1 MTARVSALLVLALT
15 AHGGQARDFEPLL
28 HGTDNSLRLF
38 VSGEEIASGE
48 WEALPI
54 DDLCRRMIWAR
65 LKAKTHSANE
75 IEPVVRK
82 VAPRPREE
90 APISTLEAL
99 KTTTEV
105 LVGRIVRVQPGMAC
119 APVQTMRRIDIEV
132 EEVLKGT
139 YSAGDRIA
147 VLEIGGWFDAQ
158 GVRFLDEESSF
169 YPPAEVGDRTLVAG
183 FGLNPGSLGAFT
195 EMVRFRLLGD
205 VVEAAGAPTV
215 ADREPQSYSRLRALL
230 GSEK

>member
-1 MTARVSALLVLALT
+1 MTARVSALLVLAL
-15 AHGGQARDFEPLL
+15 AANGGQARAFEPLL

-38 VSGEEIASGE
+38 VSSEEIASGE

-54 DDLCRRMIWAR
+54 DDLCRGMIWAR
-65 LKAKTHSANE
+65 LKAKTHSASE
-75 IEPVVRK
+75 SEPVVRR
-82 VAPRPREE
+82 VAPQPRAE

-105 LVGRIVRVQPGMAC
+105 LVGRIVRVQPGMSC
-119 APVQTMRRIDIEV
+119 APVQTARRIDIEV
-132 EEVLKGT
+132 EEVVKGA

-147 VLEIGGWFDAQ
+147 VLEMGGWFDAQ

-169 YPPAEVGDRTLVAG
+169 YPPAAVGDRTLVAG

-195 EMVRFRLLGD
+195 EMVRFRVQGD
-205 VVEAAGAPTV
+205 VIESAGAPAL
-215 ADREPQSYSRLRALL
+215 ADREPQSLSRLTTIL
-230 GSEK
+230 GSKK